1 MKDTIVNLRYK
12 HESLSMEN
20 RLRRS
25 IYTILCDVLH
35 TELVEYTLVDSYFE
49 FRNNQLDYP
58 FVEKRELKP
67 RARIPDVEYPFH
79 NSCLVI
85 FLEDSI
91 PTAHKKYI
99 RFFNDNKVNKKNLI
113 HSKNIPISRN
123 FDRTLKF
130 MDSPNFFDFLSMMLP
145 VDYALLIEQDPALK
159 SKNRYCLTYFH
170 VRVDWPIADASEEL
184 ARDLRYIS
192 KDLYEKGDRYAE
204 DIQKKFFEFYGLP
217 FMAGGRRT
225 AAIVSAQ
232 YFKRLNFLSTIYA
245 GSSESR
251 CLFKISHGA
260 VSKTILME
268 LSDDDMN
275 QLCETNSISRRTFSK
290 NYLIDRYGK
299 CGVGIFQ
306 TVYAPTIHSYPPE
319 DGRLRDLNPDVFW
332 ITVDAQYLLPR
343 PDVWKYPP
351 LNFSVIYN

>member
-1 MKDTIVNLRYK
+1 MTLCLK

-25 IYTILCDVLH
+25 LYTILCDVLH
-35 TELVEYTLVDSYFE
+35 TELIEYTLVESYFE

-67 RARIPDVEYPFH
+67 RARIPDVEYQLH

-113 HSKNIPISRN
+113 HSKNIPISSN

-130 MDSPNFFDFLSMMLP
+130 MDSPNFFDFLSMLLP
-145 VDYALLIEQDPALK
+145 VDYALLIEQDPTLK
-159 SKNRYCLTYFH
+159 NKSRYCLTYFH
-170 VRVDWPIADASEEL
+170 VRVDWPIADAAEEL

-192 KDLYEKGDRYAE
+192 KELYEKGDRYAE

-232 YFKRLNFLSTIYA
+232 YFKRLDYLSTIYA

-251 CLFKISHGA
+251 CLFKLSHGA

-268 LSDDDMN
+268 LSDDDIN
-275 QLCETNSISRRTFSK
+275 QLCEVNNISRRSFSK

-299 CGVGIFQ
+299 SGVGIFQ
-306 TVYAPTIHSYPPE
+306 TIYAPTVHSYPPE
-319 DGRLRDLNPDVFW
+319 DGRPRELNPDVFW
-332 ITVDAQYLLPR
+332 ITVDSQFLLPC

-351 LNFSVIYN
+351 LSYNVIYS

>member
-1 MKDTIVNLRYK
+1 MVNRHYR
-12 HESLSMEN
+12 HEALSMEN
-20 RLRRS
+20 RLRRT
-25 IYTILCDVLH
+25 IYTILGDVLH
-35 TELVEYTLVDSYFE
+35 AELTEYTLVDSYFE
-49 FRNNQLDYP
+49 FRDSHLEYP

-67 RARIPDVEYPFH
+67 RARIPDVEYQLH
-79 NSCLVI
+79 KSCLVI

-99 RFFNDNKVNKKNLI
+99 RFFNENKVNKKNLI
-113 HSKNIPISRN
+113 QSKNIPISQN
-123 FDRTLKF
+123 FDRTFKCL
-130 MDSPNFFDFLSMMLP
+130 DSENFFSFLPLLLP
-145 VDYALLIEQDPALK
+145 VDYALLIEQDPMLK
-159 SKNRYCLTYFH
+159 SKSRYSLTYFH
-170 VRVDWPIADASEEL
+170 VRIDWPIADAAEEL

-232 YFKRLNFLSTIYA
+232 YFRRLQFLYTIYA

-251 CLFKISHGA
+251 CLFKITPGS

-268 LSDDDMN
+268 LSEDDIN
-275 QLCETNSISRRTFSK
+275 QVCNINGISRRSFTK

-299 CGVGIFQ
+299 CGVAIFQ
-306 TVYAPTIHSYPPE
+306 TLYAPTIHSFPPE
-319 DGRLRDLNPDVFW
+319 DHRLRDLNPDVFW
-332 ITVDAQYLLPR
+332 ITVDEQYLLPR
-343 PDVWKYPP
+343 PDVWKQPP
-351 LNFSVIYN
+351 LSYSVIYS